1 MLFPESI
8 YRSNFFI
15 KLRSWEY
22 WPFGILQFPVFFY
35 FGWLSLRARSLTFF
49 SAANPG
55 ITMGGLFGE
64 SKYDILQKI
73 PPVWIPKTI
82 LIEGGSASA
91 TILQKLNKAGFQFP
105 LIFKPDLGERGFFV
119 RRIHNEQEAEAY
131 VKQMKYNFLVQEL
144 VDLPCEFSVFYAR
157 HPSREKGVVTS
168 VVMKE
173 MLTVTGDGKRTL
185 EQLILQRDR
194 ARLQWK
200 TLQKTFHD
208 RLSHVVPA
216 GEEIVLVQ
224 IGNHCLGTKFI
235 NRNDL
240 INDALN
246 QTFDHISKEIPGFY
260 FGRYDLRCKSIQDLY
275 AGNIKIMELNGCGAE
290 PAHIY
295 HPGFSFVEAIGVLLK
310 HWRTI
315 YEIAR
320 ENNKRGIAYISYEE
334 AMFHY
339 RNFKQRVNT

>member
-8 YRSNFFI
+8 FRSNFFI

-35 FGWLSLRARSLTFF
+35 FAWLSFRARSITFF

-64 SKYDILQKI
+64 SKYDILRKI
-73 PPVWIPKTI
+73 PPSWVPKTI
-82 LIEGGSASA
+82 LIEGGSSTT
-91 TILQKLNKAGFQFP
+91 TILKIIDEAGFQFP
-105 LIFKPDLGERGFFV
+105 VIFKPELGERGFFV
-119 RRIHNEQEAEAY
+119 RRIHNERDVTAY

-144 VDLPCEFSVFYAR
+144 VDFPCEFSVFYAR
-157 HPSREKGVVTS
+157 YPSRDKGIITS

-173 MLTVTGDGKRTL
+173 MLTVTGDGKSTL
-185 EQLILQRDR
+185 QQLILQKDR
-194 ARLQWK
+194 AKLQWNS
-200 TLQKTFHD
+200 LQKTFHD
-208 RLSHVVPA
+208 RLSHVIPA

-235 NRNDL
+235 NRHDL
-240 INDALN
+240 INDVLH
-246 QTFDHISKEIPGFY
+246 QTFDHISKQIPGFY

-275 AGNIKIMELNGCGAE
+275 TGNIKIMELNGCGAE

-295 HPGFSFVEAIGVLLK
+295 HPGFSFTEAIGILLG

-320 ENNKRGIAYISYEE
+320 ENNDRGITYISYRE

-339 RNFKQRVNT
+339 RNFKQRVTT